1 MICVLALSPFVISA
15 RPSGASAIDGQDA
28 SGENWLQSDFDISS
42 LKFLIVFL
50 NHTCFIT
57 INFESSFPNVFLSD
71 TMPKLRRQATPYR
84 SLQPGNP
91 LDPDY
96 ELLLNEYQR
105 IRGPHSLFVGTWN
118 VANGP
123 FAASEPLQDWLPPNM
138 VRSNLS

>member
-1 MICVLALSPFVISA
+1 LNFA
-15 RPSGASAIDGQDA
+15 QHHH
-28 SGENWLQSDFDISS
+28 WLIG
-42 LKFLIVFL
+42 L
-50 NHTCFIT
+50 NFTKIFSEI
-57 INFESSFPNVFLSD
+57 P
-71 TMPKLRRQATPYR
+71 PKLRRQGTPYHA
-84 SLQPGNP
+84 SEPSSGSSSSSNH

-138 VRSNLS
+138 VRDIHESR